1 MSLHLYPIDHL
12 PVGAVNAG
20 RTIPGNQNNLG
31 GGGLRLTDYE
41 LFGNLLDS
49 PGGRLHDVQI
59 ISSHG
64 TKYLRTSSVWSI
76 NQGFGYGL
84 MFPISNI
91 SPDATRVFF
100 GYRLTKRG
108 VSSSSQIPLGLFT
121 EPNNFHY
128 QDRYASLITAAE
140 LGAWVP
146 NEDLFIE
153 VSLLINSHADGVVR
167 RWINGR
173 RLPDIVITSTY
184 IPVSRLTSSWIKFV
198 PTSGDGDIRTPIRDI
213 YLAADDGDNPVTTRL
228 GAIRETQLPVTVE
241 QADGWVSDSTD
252 TVEEFLNLPMS
263 NTAPFDGTIKT
274 TTLAP
279 LSYKADTSQLKDTDI
294 IVGVVGAIS
303 NSRDAGML
311 IQQTTAVTGTDI
323 STTDTQDLATV
334 PFLLNTYINPNQF
347 DTQFPFTKEQVGS
360 IVTTLSYDVIDED

>member
-20 RTIPGNQNNLG
+20 RIIPGDNTNNPG

-41 LFGNLLDS
+41 LEGSTLRSAGSVDLS
-49 PGGRLHDVQI
+49 IAIYVVSGV
-59 ISSHG
+59 
-64 TKYLRTSSVWSI
+64 KYLRTCADW
-76 NQGFGYGL
+76 YGGTGPDNFVL
-84 MFPISNI
+84 RFPAKKISE
-91 SPDATRVFF
+91 DATRLFF
-100 GYRLTKRG
+100 GFRIKMNGQNLPRQHPLYLRKDAG
-108 VSSSSQIPLGLFT
+108 VNPAADFGLVYVDDIK
-121 EPNNFHY
+121 P
-128 QDRYASLITAAE
+128 
-140 LGAWVP
+140 WV
-146 NEDLFIE
+146 NGGEKYIE
-153 VSLLINSHADGVVR
+153 ISIGVGSAADGIVR
-167 RWINGR
+167 RWVDGK
-173 RLPDIVITSTY
+173 RLPDIYLTAALADL
-184 IPVSRLTSSWIKFV
+184 IPSKLKFYPSSGGHTFQ
-198 PTSGDGDIRTPIRDI
+198 TPIRDI
-213 YLAADDGDNPVTTRL
+213 YLAADDGDNPITTRL

-252 TVEEFLNLPMS
+252 TIEEFLNLPMS

-311 IQQTTAVTGTDI
+311 IQQTTDVTGTDI